1 MNNQVQCIDNTD
13 RQQAKELYRSNLHII
28 HRTFILPY
36 QGLFLHGGQK
46 TKRNIMLTTTYVLP
60 TVVFVIAVT
69 LLVKFAQLM
78 RTRWK
83 FKSALKDF
91 INHPREIFF
100 LGHAKAVSLF

>member
-1 MNNQVQCIDNTD
+1 
-13 RQQAKELYRSNLHII
+13 
-28 HRTFILPY
+28 
-36 QGLFLHGGQK
+36 
-46 TKRNIMLTTTYVLP
+46 MLAIVDLLP

-100 LGHAKAVSLF
+100 LGHAKAVSLLWLLWLRFTG